1 MPETKDPRKLDLP
14 SPEEMQH
21 MSLDELQGFV
31 EVLSEIYDEAKEEE
45 KEVGEWKKEVRDA
58 LFQILTFFP
67 SEKTTLSDGYTVQ
80 TVRTYRKLWT
90 YPEEIAQMRRDL
102 EGEEAHARA
111 SGRAT
116 KEEVLHAAYPA
127 FIPPPKQRM
136 T

>member
-1 MPETKDPRKLDLP
+1 MN
-14 SPEEMQH
+14 
-21 MSLDELQGFV
+21 LDELQGFV

-67 SEKTTLSDGYTVQ
+67 NEKTTLSDGYTVQ
-80 TVRTYRKLWT
+80 TVRTYRKLWA

-102 EGEEAHARA
+102 EAEEAHARA

-116 KEEVLHAAYPA
+116 KEVVFHAAYPA